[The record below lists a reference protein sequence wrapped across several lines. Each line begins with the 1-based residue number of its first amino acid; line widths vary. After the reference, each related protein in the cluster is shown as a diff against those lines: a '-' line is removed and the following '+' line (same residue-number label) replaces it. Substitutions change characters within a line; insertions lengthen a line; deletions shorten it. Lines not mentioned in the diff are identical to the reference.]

1 MQELIYHKHT
11 HQAHVMLGG
20 KAYPIGHERQLC
32 AYLLNNI
39 LGGGAMNSLLNIRLR
54 EQKGLV
60 YTVESIYTP
69 LSDTGYWSVYFATD
83 PENKEE
89 CLRLVKQTLRELAE
103 KGISEAAH
111 QKALRQIKGQM
122 AISAENRE
130 NSALAMAKSVLY
142 RNHSASW
149 EEVYERIAEF
159 TTEDLRETAAELFRE
174 DNLYCLQYC

>member
-1 MQELIYHKHT
+1 
-11 HQAHVMLGG
+11 
-20 KAYPIGHERQLC
+20 
-32 AYLLNNI
+32 
-39 LGGGAMNSLLNIRLR
+39 MNSLLNIRLR

-89 CLRLVKQTLRELAE
+89 CMRLVKKTLRELAE
-103 KGISEAAH
+103 KGISESAH
-111 QKALRQIKGQM
+111 KRALRQLKGQM

-142 RNHSASW
+142 RNESASW
-149 EEVYERIAEF
+149 ENVYEQIAAY
-159 TTEDLRETAAELFRE
+159 TTEELRETAAELFAE
-174 DNLYCLQYC
+174 DNLYCLQYS